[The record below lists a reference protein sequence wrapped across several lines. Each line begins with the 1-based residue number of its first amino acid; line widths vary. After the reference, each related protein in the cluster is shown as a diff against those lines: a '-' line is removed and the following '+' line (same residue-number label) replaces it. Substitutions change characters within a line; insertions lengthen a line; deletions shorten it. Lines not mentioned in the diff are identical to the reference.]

1 MKFSVVIPVYNS
13 APTLIE
19 LSSQLITFFT
29 NRANEYEIIFTDD
42 YSTDDSWNV
51 LKKIALDNKNLEIDI
66 NGIGFMRICSNRL
79 VNMKFVDKI
88 DFKKHEIQLN
98 TGECM
103 TISRRKWHNI
113 KDFYRGKTPNKL
125 L

>member
-1 MKFSVVIPVYNS
+1 MTI
-13 APTLIE
+13 
-19 LSSQLITFFT
+19 
-29 NRANEYEIIFTDD
+29 D
-42 YSTDDSWNV
+42 YSKQKD
-51 LKKIALDNKNLEIDI
+51 KKIIVVEKSKTIQVDIETIKYFECDGHLVFVIHTNGDQPYYYTDAIKNLEIDI